1 MRSIITYVTKYPIWA
16 NVLILLVCLAG
27 IMSMFTIKKSFF
39 PEIDPNVINVQVAY
53 PGASPAEME
62 EGVVQKIEQAI
73 KGIQGIDETTSVASE
88 NSARISIEVN
98 PDYEAELVLTEVK
111 NAVDRINSFPVSA
124 EKPVVYNQKP
134 RGDVIDMIIVG
145 DANLMTLKGYAE
157 GIRND
162 LLASDLISQVEISG
176 YPDREISIE
185 ITEET
190 LIRYGLTFDQVGNA
204 VRFNNRDIS
213 SGSLKT
219 SSEELLI
226 RARAKE
232 YDEEGIGNIIVRTNE
247 DGSIIRLSDVA
258 SIKAQFADTPNKTL
272 FNGKPAVTLGI
283 SKFPEDDIIDIRDYV
298 LAYTES
304 FNEANSSVTIVLDR
318 DRSEYLLAR
327 LNILLSNGGL
337 GLILVLVFLGLF
349 LNLRLSFWVAFGLPF
364 SFLGMLI
371 IATLMGV
378 TINIISL
385 FGMIL
390 VVGILVDDGIVVA
403 ENIYSHFEKGKRP
416 LKASLDGTMEVLPAV
431 FTGVSTTMLAFC
443 AFFFLD
449 GRFGQFIV
457 EMAIVVIL
465 CLALSLVECAFI
477 LPPHI
482 AHSGALEKKEPGW
495 FRKGFDKGFF
505 YVRDR
510 LYGKL
515 LALVVRYRY
524 ITAATAIALIMIFV
538 GMVQGKYLKTTFFP
552 SFSRSNDFD
561 VGLVL
566 TPGTREAE
574 TERILKDLEQKVLAI
589 SEEISAER
597 TDGRQMVVNTRL
609 SLGTAGSQS
618 GSHTGVVKVELLPE
632 EVRNMDKF
640 RATALFRRKLGTVP
654 EAEQF
659 TVGES
664 RRFFG
669 TPVSISLKSR
679 NSEELEGA
687 KNLIKK
693 ALVRRGDLKD
703 ITDNNVA
710 GKREINMKLK
720 PQAYVLGLTHND
732 ITRQIRQGFFGEE
745 VQRLQIGEDEVR
757 VWVRYPEENR
767 KSLGELENVKI
778 KTDDGREFPLTDLI
792 EYETERGIV
801 SITHLNGA
809 KEIRVEADLA
819 DSKTPVQPILQDIRE
834 NLIPQMRAEFPSV
847 ISTFEG
853 QARQGD
859 RFAGS
864 FLLAVP
870 LLVIGIFLL
879 ITLEFRS
886 FSQSFLIILMI
897 PLGILGAAIGHWIE
911 AKPLSI
917 LSSYGIVALSG
928 VIVNDAVVF
937 QDKFNRLLKS
947 GHKVATAVFFAGK
960 SRFRPIILTSLT
972 TVVGLFPLIRDTS
985 TTARFLVPMAIS
997 VAYGVLLGTFFILTV
1012 FPALIVIAN
1021 DVRIGIGYLWSILW
1035 GEKIKLPGRT
1045 SVEPSILEDKKLE
1058 RIL

>member
-1 MRSIITYVTKYPIWA
+1 
-16 NVLILLVCLAG
+16 
-27 IMSMFTIKKSFF
+27 
-39 PEIDPNVINVQVAY
+39 
-53 PGASPAEME
+53 
-62 EGVVQKIEQAI
+62 
-73 KGIQGIDETTSVASE
+73 
-88 NSARISIEVN
+88 
-98 PDYEAELVLTEVK
+98 
-111 NAVDRINSFPVSA
+111 
-124 EKPVVYNQKP
+124 
-134 RGDVIDMIIVG
+134 
-145 DANLMTLKGYAE
+145 
-157 GIRND
+157 
-162 LLASDLISQVEISG
+162 
-176 YPDREISIE
+176 
-185 ITEET
+185 
-190 LIRYGLTFDQVGNA
+190 
-204 VRFNNRDIS
+204 
-213 SGSLKT
+213 
-219 SSEELLI
+219 
-226 RARAKE
+226 
-232 YDEEGIGNIIVRTNE
+232 
-247 DGSIIRLSDVA
+247 
-258 SIKAQFADTPNKTL
+258 
-272 FNGKPAVTLGI
+272 
-283 SKFPEDDIIDIRDYV
+283 
-298 LAYTES
+298 
-304 FNEANSSVTIVLDR
+304 
-318 DRSEYLLAR
+318 
-327 LNILLSNGGL
+327 
-337 GLILVLVFLGLF
+337 
-349 LNLRLSFWVAFGLPF
+349 
-364 SFLGMLI
+364 
-371 IATLMGV
+371 
-378 TINIISL
+378 
-385 FGMIL
+385 
-390 VVGILVDDGIVVA
+390 
-403 ENIYSHFEKGKRP
+403 
-416 LKASLDGTMEVLPAV
+416 
-431 FTGVSTTMLAFC
+431 
-443 AFFFLD
+443 
-449 GRFGQFIV
+449 
-457 EMAIVVIL
+457 
-465 CLALSLVECAFI
+465 
-477 LPPHI
+477 
-482 AHSGALEKKEPGW
+482 
-495 FRKGFDKGFF
+495 
-505 YVRDR
+505 
-510 LYGKL
+510 
-515 LALVVRYRY
+515 
-524 ITAATAIALIMIFV
+524 AIALIMIFV

-589 SEEISAER
+589 SEEISADR

-609 SLGTAGSQS
+609 SLGSAASQS
-618 GSHTGVVKVELLPE
+618 GSHTGIVKVELLPE

-640 RATALFRRKLGTVP
+640 RATALFRKKLGTVP

-669 TPVSISLKSR
+669 SPVSISLKSR
-679 NSEELEGA
+679 DSEELEGA

-767 KSLGELENVKI
+767 KSLGELEGVKI

-792 EYETERGIV
+792 EYDTERGVV

-819 DSKTPVQPILQDIRE
+819 DSKNPVQPILQDIRE
-834 NLIPQMRAEFPSV
+834 NLIPQMRAQFPSV

-870 LLVIGIFLL
+870 LLLIGIFLL

-947 GHKVATAVFFAGK
+947 GHKVATAIFFAGK

-1021 DVRIGIGYLWSILW
+1021 DVRVGIGYLWSLVW
-1035 GEKIKLPGRT
+1035 GEKLKLPGRT